1 MSAYLELFTHD
12 IVGGEP
18 ITEIR
23 EAGPVSTQAKVVLS
37 QKASRRLNQRLDE
50 AALRGDESSFA
61 QDKQV
66 ILRSIWEERQA
77 HDFATLNWPHLML

>member
-1 MSAYLELFTHD
+1 MRAHLELFTYD
-12 IVGGEP
+12 IVEGES

-37 QKASRRLNQRLDE
+37 QKDSRLINQRLNE
-50 AALRGDESSFA
+50 AALRGDGSAYA

-77 HDFATLNWPHLML
+77 QAV